1 TWNRKPHRTHFDADR
16 LPRISTAR
24 HVPHIGGHYASRA
37 NYPHHLSHPFDRI
50 GNERNHQRH
59 RSCIERVRRKR
70 EGHGVPTAEF
80 GDTRCGS
87 FVREG
92 QLTLG
97 WINSLDLDWR
107 ISLDNQLSESAVS
120 AANIYPLQA
129 RSNRKPFKKDLS
141 RTSAPIS
148 RFPL

>member
-1 TWNRKPHRTHFDADR
+1 MP
-16 LPRISTAR
+16 P
-24 HVPHIGGHYASRA
+24 GA
-37 NYPHHLSHPFDRI
+37 NHPHHLSHPFDRI

-59 RSCIERVRRKR
+59 RSCIERIRRKR
-70 EGHGVPTAEF
+70 EGHGVPTAEL

-107 ISLDNQLSESAVS
+107 ASFHEQFGESAV
-120 AANIYPLQA
+120 AAA
-129 RSNRKPFKKDLS
+129 DVDPFQTQWRCQPIKKDTA
-141 RTSAPIS
+141 RASAPIS
-148 RFPL
+148 IARSYAAPSSKRI